1 MDSRGPVA
9 DDAESVNKL
18 TKEIVARGGRESDEA
33 AAAMIIAGAPPGV
46 IAEELGFPDAEAVM
60 AAAMRAMAGSL
71 TDADKAHL
79 KRIMVERLERLW
91 RSTLKRATDSG
102 YRDVEKATANAL
114 RLLDQL
120 AGQLEIKA
128 DQTVNVVHS
137 ADKAQ
142 IDQWVKDVARARIRS
157 FPEELDVLDAE
168 VIDDE
173 TPRRDELE
181 GASAPGAPETSDG
194 QTRRLDPE
202 ASDVP

>member
-1 MDSRGPVA
+1 MLKIRSIA
-9 DDAESVNKL
+9 L
-18 TKEIVARGGRESDEA
+18 TALCSTL
-33 AAAMIIAGAPPGV
+33 MAGASW
-46 IAEELGFPDAEAVM
+46 AQTKWDFPTAYPVTNFHTETAQQFV
-60 AAAMRAMAGSL
+60 A
-71 TDADKAHL
+71 
-79 KRIMVERLERLW
+79 
-91 RSTLKRATDSG
+91 
-102 YRDVEKATANAL
+102 DVEKATANAL

-168 VIDDE
+168 VVDDE